1 MRTLRN
7 KWNQF
12 RILVTRRAYYSR
24 KSAALRHR
32 EEIPFLLNNLKLNG
46 QGVEI
51 GVFEGYFSEFLLQH
65 WRGQLLCSVDPY
77 REYAKEAYPDV
88 LNKNQETQDQIYA
101 KTRHRLSK
109 FSKRSILLRGESL
122 EVARLMS
129 DGSLDF
135 VYIDGNHSYPAVLA
149 DLEAW
154 YRLLVP
160 GGLMA
165 GDDWKM
171 PSVQKAVKAFCA
183 DKRLQIKMAGNLCD
197 PDNFYFFKPFAR

>member
-1 MRTLRN
+1 M
-7 KWNQF
+7 
-12 RILVTRRAYYSR
+12 
-24 KSAALRHR
+24 
-32 EEIPFLLNNLKLNG
+32 
-46 QGVEI
+46 EI

-135 VYIDGNHSYPAVLA
+135 VYIDGNHSYPVVLA